1 MPKKTTDQLRVDAI
15 MKLPPAQRKRGLDMI
30 FGALDKR
37 TKRAQDDLK
46 SLKNQQKVIEDL
58 RKKGKKPVG
67 KKVKI

>member
-1 MPKKTTDQLRVDAI
+1 MAKTTDQLRVDAI
-15 MKLPPAQRKRGLDMI
+15 MKLPSAQRKRGLDII

-37 TKRAQDDLK
+37 TKKAQDDLK
-46 SLKNQQKVIEDL
+46 SLKSQQKVIESL